1 MTKAAKLC
9 RLAGVAVL
17 SFGVGILASFFLP
30 EAVLVVIEA
39 LVIISVGLLWFSS

>member
-1 MTKAAKLC
+1 MKKTAKLC

-17 SFGVGILASFFLP
+17 SFGVGILSSFFLP

-39 LVIISVGLLWFSS
+39 IVIISVGVLWFSA